1 MSIIRCKI
9 PSNSIEWSDPNGK
22 PGRKNFEMENYIM
35 LDGRKFEIDEKSSLL
50 LRAVVG
56 EEKRGE
62 ESCFSQAC
70 DNPYYFITS
79 CGSVDVII
87 DSNSFTDD
95 IRYRVGNY
103 CADKN
108 LMSQRNLHETL
119 NRLLWRFSEINGG
132 DENEWDGV
140 ACHYYITLQD
150 GIGEKKLVVE
160 WTSQWHHQGVV
171 FFSSILAAERAIEEI
186 VKPFMAEHPEF
197 VW

>member
-56 EEKRGE
+56 EEKKKKEKSFARVRDE
-62 ESCFSQAC
+62 
-70 DNPYYFITS
+70 DYYFIRS
-79 CGSVDVII
+79 DGRVEVENE
-87 DSNSFTDD
+87 SNSFCDD
-95 IRYRVGNY
+95 EHHKVANY
-103 CADKN
+103 CADVE
-108 LMSQRNLHETL
+108 LMRQRALHETL
-119 NRLLWRFSEINGG
+119 NRLLWRFSLENGG
-132 DENEWDGV
+132 DSEWDGI
-140 ACHYYITLQD
+140 ACHWYITFQD
-150 GIGEKKLVVE
+150 GIGGKKLGLE

-171 FFSSILAAERAIEEI
+171 FFSSIRAAERAIDEI
-186 VKPFMAEHPEF
+186 IKPFMTEHPEF